1 MSTSWRIEAARRP
14 RTVELGGLLLLFG
27 TTAMGC
33 LVTTWTTPA
42 PLSLW
47 PGIVL
52 SAFCC
57 LALLRRHR
65 HPLPVLGFI
74 TVLTMAEGAVGYLIT
89 PLLMGPLMVSL
100 YSVSLRADRTTARN
114 VSLLAAAC
122 IVVTGLF
129 LDPSSHPVLL
139 GVVNPAAWV
148 LLSALLGSYVGVR
161 RSYAAD
167 RAEQAERARAEEARH
182 HVVQERMRIA
192 RELHDIVAHHLA
204 LANAQASTAAHLYR
218 THPDKAFEM
227 LNSLSTTTADALR
240 ELKATVGVLRQ
251 DTEPDETDDSL
262 APAPGLGQLPDLT
275 AAFSTAGLDVSITVS
290 GPPQPLSPGVDLAAF
305 RIIQEA
311 LTNVTKHAATGRA
324 DVRLRYHPH
333 SLSLTISNETAA
345 GTARAGASEP
355 SRGFGLMG
363 MRERAQSA
371 GGSLTAGP
379 CPGGFQVSCTLPL
392 QPTS

>member
-1 MSTSWRIEAARRP
+1 MSTSLRIEAARRP
-14 RTVELGGLLLLFG
+14 RKVELAALLLLFG
-27 TTAMGC
+27 TTAMGS
-33 LVTTWTTPA
+33 LVTTWTTPE

-114 VSLLAAAC
+114 ASLLAAAC

-161 RSYAAD
+161 RFYAAD
-167 RAEQAERARAEEARH
+167 RAEQAARAREEEARH

-218 THPDKAFEM
+218 THPDRAFEM

-251 DTEPDETDDSL
+251 DTETDDSL

-275 AAFSTAGLDVSITVS
+275 AAYSAAGLDVRVTIS
-290 GPPQPLSPGVDLAAF
+290 GPPQLLSPGVDLAAF

-324 DVRLRYHPH
+324 DVRLSYRPH

-345 GTARAGASEP
+345 GTSRDGATEP

-371 GGSLTAGP
+371 GGTLSAGP
-379 CPGGFQVSCTLPL
+379 SPEGFQVSCSLPL

>member
-1 MSTSWRIEAARRP
+1 MSTSWQAMAARRP
-14 RTVELGGLLLLFG
+14 RTVEFTALLLLFG
-27 TTAMGC
+27 TTVTGC
-33 LVTTWTTPA
+33 LVPSWGTPA
-42 PLSLW
+42 PPALW

-74 TVLTMAEGAVGYLIT
+74 TALTMAEGAVGYLMT

-114 VSLLAAAC
+114 ASLLAAAC

-129 LDPSSHPVLL
+129 LDPFSHPVLL

-161 RSYAAD
+161 RTYAAD
-167 RAEQAERARAEEARH
+167 RAEQAERAREEEARH

-227 LNSLSTTTADALR
+227 LDSLATTTADALR

-251 DTEPDETDDSL
+251 DTETDQGL

-275 AAFSTAGLDVSITVS
+275 ASYSAAGLDVGVTVS
-290 GPPQPLSPGVDLAAF
+290 GPPQPLSPGADLAAF

-311 LTNVTKHAATGRA
+311 LTNVTKHAATGHA
-324 DVRLRYHPH
+324 DVQLRYTAH
-333 SLSLTISNETAA
+333 SLSLTITNETAA
-345 GTARAGASEP
+345 GTPRAGAAEP
-355 SRGFGLMG
+355 GRGFGLMG

-371 GGSLTAGP
+371 GGTLTAGP
-379 CPGGFQVSCTLPL
+379 GPEGFQVSCTLPL